1 MARRRNARRCAICA
15 STSRIRTPAALST
28 SCPTKIRSLLSF
40 PRVHLAE
47 GLATDWWRIF
57 GGRDREHRIQ
67 RYRTGFAL
75 PDLSFRA
82 DGSMFAVAG
91 RSFYSQ
97 NPHLRFP
104 FAGEETLPRGAAES
118 TLSRFIE
125 KVVERLAGEG
135 VRNSEVALCWSRV
148 AESRRDPDEQAFC
161 EASGALGLDPYAI
174 SEDDARFIER
184 AGRVF
189 SQEPLIEFLAGLTRK
204 QRTVSVPDFVDQV
217 ESRPAGAVEPAGARS
232 CRQSNSTL
240 DPVPSR

>member
-1 MARRRNARRCAICA
+1 MARRRNARLCAICV

-28 SCPTKIRSLLSF
+28 SCPTKMRSLLSF
-40 PRVHLAE
+40 PPCTSPKASRPTGGA
-47 GLATDWWRIF
+47 F
-57 GGRDREHRIQ
+57 SGGRDREHRIQ

-97 NPHLRFP
+97 NPHLSFP

-135 VRNSEVALCWSRV
+135 VRNSEVASCWSRV
-148 AESRRDPDEQAFC
+148 AESRSDPDEQAFC

-174 SEDDARFIER
+174 SEDDARFIEW
-184 AGRVF
+184 G
-189 SQEPLIEFLAGLTRK
+189 
-204 QRTVSVPDFVDQV
+204 
-217 ESRPAGAVEPAGARS
+217 PAG
-232 CRQSNSTL
+232 C
-240 DPVPSR
+240 SRKSL

>member
-1 MARRRNARRCAICA
+1 MRFSVDWIDGGVNGGAEERATLCDLRIYVSDQNACRFVDFVSNEDAEPLIV
-15 STSRIRTPAALST
+15 PA
-28 SCPTKIRSLLSF
+28 
-40 PRVHLAE
+40 VHLAE

-97 NPHLRFP
+97 NPHLSFP

-135 VRNSEVALCWSRV
+135 VRNSEVASCWSRV
-148 AESRRDPDEQAFC
+148 AESRSDPDEQAFC

-174 SEDDARFIER
+174 SEDDARFIEY
-184 AGRVF
+184 G
-189 SQEPLIEFLAGLTRK
+189 
-204 QRTVSVPDFVDQV
+204 
-217 ESRPAGAVEPAGARS
+217 PAG
-232 CRQSNSTL
+232 C
-240 DPVPSR
+240 SRKSL